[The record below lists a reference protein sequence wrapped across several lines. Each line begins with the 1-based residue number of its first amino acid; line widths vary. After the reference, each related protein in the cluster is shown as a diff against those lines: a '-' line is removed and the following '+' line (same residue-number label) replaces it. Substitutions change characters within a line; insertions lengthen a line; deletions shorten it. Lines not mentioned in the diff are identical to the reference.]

1 MLFPFS
7 FKTYLFIRC
16 LLGGS
21 DISVIFALV
30 QMSVWLLLLFCLC
43 PCADGESRFKNE
55 TTEAMMLTSRSS
67 VWDYILISAM
77 HVVPLHSTRAPKTY
91 LF

>member
-30 QMSVWLLLLFCLC
+30 QMSVWLLEFRQASILGRRV
-43 PCADGESRFKNE
+43 D
-55 TTEAMMLTSRSS
+55 SS
-67 VWDYILISAM
+67 SKVYFRVEVGL
-77 HVVPLHSTRAPKTY
+77 
-91 LF
+91 